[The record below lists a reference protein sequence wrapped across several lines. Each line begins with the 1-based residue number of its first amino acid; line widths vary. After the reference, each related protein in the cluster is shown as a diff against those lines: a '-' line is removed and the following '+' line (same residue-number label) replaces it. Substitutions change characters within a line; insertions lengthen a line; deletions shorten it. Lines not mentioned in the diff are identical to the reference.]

1 MQGIDSRR
9 YLGNSDES
17 TMHTRKPQ
25 WVAPLTA
32 LLLTTFMLTLGAS
45 LYRDITTTDS
55 LFNYD
60 QKKILMGIGLMS

>member
-1 MQGIDSRR
+1 MLSIDSER
-9 YLGNSDES
+9 YLGNSDEN

-60 QKKILMGIGLMS
+60 QKRSLWESD